1 MKRPSVSARPL
12 SFEIVSSTRTG
23 SEVAGGHTAL
33 LQIFLVIL
41 LTAIERACGRDLR
54 RDGPL
59 EFAAGIEC
67 CSRLL
72 GRGFLLRG
80 MKKNRRAILRA
91 EVRPLAVHL
100 RRVVRLPENVEQLL
114 VTHFRRIECYLHHF
128 RMPRFIRAN
137 VFVGWIRRLPAAVTD
152 RCINHSWHALK
163 RRLHA
168 PEASRSKR
176 RYLCHGYLFPHSRRR
191 T

>member
-72 GRGFLLRG
+72 GRGFLRSEEHTSELQSQSNLVCRLLLE
-80 MKKNRRAILRA
+80 KK
-91 EVRPLAVHL
+91 
-100 RRVVRLPENVEQLL
+100 
-114 VTHFRRIECYLHHF
+114 
-128 RMPRFIRAN
+128 
-137 VFVGWIRRLPAAVTD
+137 
-152 RCINHSWHALK
+152 K
-163 RRLHA
+163 
-168 PEASRSKR
+168 K
-176 RYLCHGYLFPHSRRR
+176 
-191 T
+191 